1 MESQEQKKYIIII
14 TNLKVKKTL
23 TLFLIFFVFI
33 INAQQKPEQDIK
45 VGLVLSGGGA
55 KGLAHI
61 GALKIIDSLGVRVD
75 YVAGTSMGAV
85 IGALYA
91 SGYSGKQLD
100 SIFEYVD
107 FNDLISDNL
116 PRASKAFYER
126 DNSEKY
132 AITLPFEKFK
142 IKLPSGLSSGQNS
155 FDLFSKLTLH
165 VNNIKDF
172 SKLPIPFFCIAT
184 NVETGKQIVL
194 DKGNLAQALS
204 ASAAFPSLFQ
214 PVIIDNKI
222 LIDGGVV
229 NNYPIVELKAKGVD
243 LIIGVDVQDNLASR
257 KNLTSAPDIL
267 FQINNFRTIKEMEIK
282 SKKTDVYLKP
292 DINDFNVISFSEGKK
307 IINKGEIAARNNMFA
322 LKEIVEK
329 QKTRRKHFKVTQ
341 VPDSLQINTI
351 VIEGNDKYT
360 RAYILGKLKF
370 KTNEK
375 ISYKRFAFGVN
386 NIEATNNFDYF
397 SYSLNSSIKKG
408 SYDLYVK
415 VNESKTTTFIKL
427 GLHYDDLYKSA
438 ALVNLTKKRALFNN
452 DIASLDIILGDN
464 VRYNFDYF
472 IDKGFYWSVGVKSR
486 FNTFHK
492 NIDATLILEEDEIL
506 LQSLNKIDVELS
518 DLTNQFY
525 LQTLFRKDFAL
536 TLGIE
541 HKRLKIISET
551 FIDDNNINAEE
562 TTFEKSDFLS
572 IFGKLKFD
580 TYNNKYFP
588 TKGFLFDSDF
598 HLFFSSS
605 DFNNNFS
612 QFSFVKAKIGY
623 AFSLSN
629 KFAVNFE
636 SHGGFKIGEDSN
648 NSLNFALG
656 GYGNNFIN
664 NFVTFYGYDY
674 ISITGSGFVKGTI
687 NLDYEMFKNQYLI
700 LSANFANVGDNIFDN
715 GNWFSS
721 PEYSGYAI
729 GCSTETFLGPIEVK
743 YSWTPD
749 TKSGKWFFNL
759 GFWF

>member
-1 MESQEQKKYIIII
+1 
-14 TNLKVKKTL
+14 VKKTL
-23 TLFLIFFVFI
+23 TLLFLFFVCV

-61 GALKIIDSLGVRVD
+61 GALKIIDSLEIRID

-91 SGYSGKQLD
+91 SGYLGKQLD
-100 SIFEYVD
+100 SIFDKVD
-107 FNDLISDNL
+107 FNDIISDYL
-116 PRASKAFYER
+116 PRTVKTFYER

-142 IKLPSGLSSGQNS
+142 IKLPSGLSSGQNL
-155 FDLFSKLTLH
+155 FNLFSKFTLH
-165 VNNIKDF
+165 VSDIKDF

-184 NVETGKQIVL
+184 NIETGKAVIL
-194 DKGNLAQALS
+194 DKGSLAKALS
-204 ASAAFPSLFQ
+204 ASSAFPSLFQ
-214 PVIIDNKI
+214 PVIIDDQI

-229 NNYPIVELKAKGVD
+229 NNYPIDELKDKGVD

-257 KNLTSAPDIL
+257 INLTSAPDIL

-282 SKKTDVYLKP
+282 SKKTDVYIKP
-292 DINDFNVISFSEGKK
+292 YIDDFNVISFSEGEK
-307 IINKGEIAARNNMFA
+307 IIKNGEIASRNSIDA
-322 LKEIVEK
+322 LKKIAEK
-329 QKTRRKHFKVTQ
+329 QNITRKHFKVTQ
-341 VPDSLQINTI
+341 SPDSLQINNIAI
-351 VIEGNDKYT
+351 VGNSKYT

-370 KTNEK
+370 NPNEK
-375 ISYKRFAFGVN
+375 ISYKHFMSGVN
-386 NIEATNNFDYF
+386 NIVATHNFDDF
-397 SYSLNSSIKKG
+397 NYSLKSSEKKG
-408 SYDLYVK
+408 GYNLHIK

-438 ALVNLTKKRALFNN
+438 VLVNLTKKQTLFKN
-452 DIASLDIILGDN
+452 DVTSFDIILGDN

-472 IDKGFYWSVGVKSR
+472 IDKGFYWSIGLKSR
-486 FNTFHK
+486 YNTFNK
-492 NIDATLILEEDEIL
+492 NIDASLILDEEDLIT
-506 LQSLNKIDVELS
+506 QSLNKIDVELS
-518 DLTNQFY
+518 DFTNQFY

-536 TLGIE
+536 TLGAE
-541 HKRLKIISET
+541 HKRLKITSET
-551 FIDDNNINAEE
+551 FIDTHTNEEE
-562 TTFEKSDFLS
+562 TTFEKSDFYSL
-572 IFGKLKFD
+572 FGKLKFD

-588 TKGFLFDSDF
+588 KEGFLFEGDF
-598 HLFFSSS
+598 HLYFSSS

-612 QFSFVKAKIGY
+612 QFSFAKAKIGY

-629 KFAVNFE
+629 KFAVNIE

-664 NFVTFYGYDY
+664 NFISFYGYDY

-687 NLDYEMFKNQYLI
+687 NIDYEIIKNQHLI
-700 LSANFANVGDNIFDN
+700 FSANFANIGDDIFKN
-715 GNWFSS
+715 GNWFST
-721 PEYSGYAI
+721 PDYSGYAF
-729 GCSTETFLGPIEVK
+729 GYSTETFLGPIEVK

-749 TKSGKWFFNL
+749 TRSGKWFFNL